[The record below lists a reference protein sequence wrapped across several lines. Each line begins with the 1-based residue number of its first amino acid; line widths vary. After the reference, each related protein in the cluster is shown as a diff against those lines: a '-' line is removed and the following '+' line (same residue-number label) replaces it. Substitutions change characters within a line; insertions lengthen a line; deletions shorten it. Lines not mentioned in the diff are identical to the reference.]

1 MNIRSY
7 ANAQL
12 RIFLSFCLFTAF
24 GASFRHRQNFRLT
37 GLSLYCPEK
46 ASIASSSRLRF
57 SLQGFRHHHILDL
70 HQPGLIS
77 TLIFN
82 PASW

>member
-57 SLQGFRHHHILDL
+57 SSRASATI
-70 HQPGLIS
+70 IS
-77 TLIFN
+77 LTFI
-82 PASW
+82 SRV